1 MKRKIVL
8 LAVTAVVL
16 FIGYNFVNR
25 IYLALKAGDRLTVA
39 LNSLHQVE
47 IKNKELKE
55 QLKQAAS
62 LDFVERQARDKLN
75 YTREG
80 ETVVVIPQSKIEQVL
95 GIAKQVEQRLPNPL
109 GWWKVFFK

>member
-8 LAVTAVVL
+8 IAAIIVVL

-25 IYLALKAGDRLTVA
+25 IYAALKAGDRLTSA
-39 LNSLHQVE
+39 LGSLHQVE
-47 IKNKELKE
+47 IKNKDLKD

-75 YTREG
+75 YAKEG

-95 GIAKQVEQRLPNPL
+95 GIAKSVEQRLPNPL
-109 GWWKVFFK
+109 GWLKLFFK